1 MLKEFAD
8 YITYTLLKLE
18 PTSHLGDALNF
29 FIYDTLKIFLL
40 LTTIVY
46 VVAIIRAYFP
56 PEKTKRILSHKRE
69 YIGNTMAALLG
80 IVTPF
85 CSCSAVPL
93 FIGFVEAGVP
103 LGVTFSFLISSPMVN
118 EIALIMLWGLFGWK
132 IALIYTGTGVA
143 LAIVSGIVI
152 GKLKME
158 KYVQDYVW
166 EIKAGAGE
174 IVQTTFR
181 EKLVYARDYTV
192 ELLKRIWPYVIIGI
206 ALGGIVHGYIPTDF
220 VVKYAGRDNP
230 FAVLVA
236 VLIGIPLYSNA
247 AGMIPVVQALVG
259 KGMAM
264 GTVLAFMMSVTA
276 ISFPEAVILKNVLK
290 MRLIYTFFG
299 IVAVGIVIVGYLV
312 QRDFIGGIEMEIKV
326 LGPGCANCVKM
337 EELAKTAVKEL
348 GIEAKIEKI
357 TDIGQI
363 AMNGILSTPGLMVNG
378 KIKHSGKPLPSLEK
392 VKELIKG
399 EA

>member
-1 MLKEFAD
+1 VLKEFAD
-8 YITYTLLKLE
+8 YITYTLLKLD

-46 VVAIIRAYFP
+46 AVAIIRAYFP

-69 YIGNTMAALLG
+69 YLGNTMAALLG

-132 IALIYTGTGVA
+132 IALIYTGTGVV
-143 LAIVSGIVI
+143 LAIVSGVVI

-166 EIKAGAGE
+166 EIKSGAGE
-174 IVQTTFR
+174 IVQTSFR
-181 EKLVYARDYTV
+181 EKLIYARDYTA

-264 GTVLAFMMSVTA
+264 GTVLSFMMSVTA

-299 IVAVGIVIVGYLV
+299 IVAVGIIIVGYL
-312 QRDFIGGIEMEIKV
+312 F
-326 LGPGCANCVKM
+326 N
-337 EELAKTAVKEL
+337 T
-348 GIEAKIEKI
+348 
-357 TDIGQI
+357 
-363 AMNGILSTPGLMVNG
+363 IL
-378 KIKHSGKPLPSLEK
+378 
-392 VKELIKG
+392 
-399 EA
+399 

>member
-1 MLKEFAD
+1 VLKEFAD

-56 PEKTKRILSHKRE
+56 PVKTKRILSHKRE
-69 YIGNTMAALLG
+69 YIGNIMAALLG

-132 IALIYTGTGVA
+132 IALIYTGTGVV

-166 EIKAGAGE
+166 QIKAGTGE
-174 IVQTTFR
+174 IVETNFQ
-181 EKLVYARDYTV
+181 EKLIYARDYTV

-299 IVAVGIVIVGYLV
+299 IVTVGIIIVGYL
-312 QRDFIGGIEMEIKV
+312 F
-326 LGPGCANCVKM
+326 N
-337 EELAKTAVKEL
+337 T
-348 GIEAKIEKI
+348 
-357 TDIGQI
+357 
-363 AMNGILSTPGLMVNG
+363 IL
-378 KIKHSGKPLPSLEK
+378 
-392 VKELIKG
+392 
-399 EA
+399 